1 MQRRL
6 TTGDHA
12 VNQHQVDKDAVSRT
26 NRTTA
31 NNSVDANT
39 PRTFAAVVA
48 SPAPPK
54 PHAHTQDDES
64 ESDTIT
70 ITVGERSRAP
80 PTRPPHE
87 EAPYHNDATTHTSG
101 FKAARRKNIMSY
113 FIGNI
118 DTYSTKQDI
127 YDYMK
132 ANKVIPT
139 FINIFYGRNGAAA
152 KINIHADDQEK
163 VDNDYF
169 WPSDIIVRKWV
180 SKEEWEKERPRTHRR
195 PRRQRYQHWRYNSTD
210 IAHSTH
216 PISARPAT
224 ARTPIATDTDQG
236 VTDTT
241 TTEATTTTIMTIVVT
256 TGTATMSGTL
266 SPDINTVQVTR
277 DKLFTPKVV

>member
-1 MQRRL
+1 MQHFFFGHFL
-6 TTGDHA
+6 NYFLNNNVD
-12 VNQHQVDKDAVSRT
+12 NQHQVDNDAASQISRA
-26 NRTTA
+26 TA

-48 SPAPPK
+48 SPTPPK
-54 PHAHTQDDES
+54 PHAHNQDADKS

-87 EAPYHNDATTHTSG
+87 EVPYHDDTTTHTSG

-139 FINIFYGRNGAAA
+139 FINVFYGRNGAAA

-195 PRRQRYQHWRYNSTD
+195 PRRQRYQHWRYDSTD
-210 IAHSTH
+210 NRAYDAPDERAPRYRSYAYRDGH
-216 PISARPAT
+216 R
-224 ARTPIATDTDQG
+224 
-236 VTDTT
+236 
-241 TTEATTTTIMTIVVT
+241 
-256 TGTATMSGTL
+256 SGRNGHDNHR
-266 SPDINTVQVTR
+266 SYHDNDNDFSR
-277 DKLFTPKVV
+277 DDWNSDDEWDPESRY